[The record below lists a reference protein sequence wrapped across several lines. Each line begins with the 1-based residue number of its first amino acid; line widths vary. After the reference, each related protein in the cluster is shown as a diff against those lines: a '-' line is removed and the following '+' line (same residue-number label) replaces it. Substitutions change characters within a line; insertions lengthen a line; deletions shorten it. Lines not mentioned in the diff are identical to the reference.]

1 MEYLIIILLLF
12 VFLLAYF
19 KIADKYNI
27 IDKPNHRSAHSEI
40 TLRGGGIIFPIVFL
54 LFLGSQIFHHNAVTA
69 PTNYII
75 FGAGL
80 FAICVI
86 SFIDDVVALS
96 NKIRI
101 FFHFI
106 SVTLLLWFIDAF
118 RIIPIWALPLLFI
131 LIIGILNAYNF
142 MDGINGITGLYS
154 LITLC
159 SLWYINQN
167 IVNLVE
173 GNFIIFPIL
182 ACIVFLF
189 FNFRKKAKCF
199 MGDIGSIG
207 IGFWIVSLLGL
218 LIFDTGEIKY
228 LLFLTVYGI
237 DVILTILERL
247 KLKENIF
254 DAHRRHLYQLLVNEK
269 QQSHL
274 LISFVYA
281 FIQILINA
289 VIVLT
294 DFSFAQYFLILVTPL
309 IILYIAFKI
318 HIQKTI
324 NQNKISSR

>member
-40 TLRGGGIIFPIVFL
+40 TLRGGGIIYPISLICFL
-54 LFLGSQIFHHNAVTA
+54 TVLSFDNSFNSHI
-69 PTNYII
+69 NYWI
-75 FGAGL
+75 FGLGL
-80 FAICVI
+80 IIISII
-86 SFIDDVVALS
+86 SFIDDIMMLS
-96 NKIRI
+96 PRIRI
-101 FFHFI
+101 IFHFLAV
-106 SVTLLLWFIDAF
+106 SLLLYSINAF
-118 RIIPIWALPLLFI
+118 SLPIWQIALYYIFV
-131 LIIGILNAYNF
+131 IGILNSYNF

-154 LITLC
+154 LVALVTL
-159 SLWYINQN
+159 YF
-167 IVNLVE
+167 VNDRIKILDQD
-173 GNFIIFPIL
+173 FIIYPIL
-182 ACIVFLF
+182 ASLVFMF

-199 MGDIGSIG
+199 AGDVGSFSIS
-207 IGFWIVSLLGL
+207 FWIITV
-218 LIFDTGEIKY
+218 IAAFIIYTGDYKY

-237 DVILTILERL
+237 DSVLTILERL

-281 FIQILINA
+281 FIQLLINA

-294 DFSFAQYFLILVTPL
+294 DFSFSQYFLILVTPL
-309 IILYIAFKI
+309 IILYIAFKLYLI
-318 HIQKTI
+318 KTI
-324 NQNKISSR
+324 NHNKITQDEN